1 MNFLAW
7 NVNWRDLL
15 DILVVWVFLYYF
27 LLAVRGTRAVQILQ
41 GVVVLLVFQAL
52 SYYLKLQAIYF
63 VLRALVLSIVV
74 ALPIVFQPEL
84 RRGLMQLGARSILSP
99 FQHVSRDLLVKIIDE
114 VAWAASLLSQT
125 RYGALIVIERETG
138 LEEFMEDAILIN
150 GQISSKLLISI
161 FNPRSPLHD
170 GACILRGDKVI
181 AASCYLPLS
190 ETPPAYKH
198 RSYGTRH
205 RAALGLS
212 EQTDAI
218 VVVVSEETGGISV
231 AKDGKLI
238 SDIAEETLKKVLLA
252 YCAPAARSNPPS
264 LVGTTVPTLLDLK
277 SRFTRLWRMT
287 TIMTTRM
294 RRRPSDVRPRDA
306 VVMTRPPVEMPV
318 PVPVQEVIPVERPTG
333 EAREVLETLE
343 TAPLVS
349 SSMLESGPHELHSD
363 ESVVEAQRRN
373 VDMRALEAA
382 RRKAEES
389 SRKSADLDRRGDE
402 QQARPPDSPDS
413 VEGGVARG
421 PR

>member
-15 DILVVWVFLYYF
+15 DILVVWVFLFYF

-63 VLRALVLSIVV
+63 VLRALVLSIAV

-84 RRGLMQLGARSILSP
+84 RRGLMQLGARSIISP
-99 FQHVSRDLLVKIIDE
+99 FQNVSRDLLVKIIDE

-125 RYGALIVIERETG
+125 RYGALVVIERETG
-138 LEEFMEDAILIN
+138 LEEFLEDAILIN
-150 GQISSKLLISI
+150 GEISSKLLISI

-238 SDIAEETLKKVLLA
+238 SDIPEETLKKVLLA
-252 YCAPAARSNPPS
+252 YCAPAARATPPS
-264 LVGTTVPTLLDLK
+264 LLGNAASTMMQLK
-277 SRFTRLWRMT
+277 ARATRLWRMT
-287 TIMTTRM
+287 ALATTRM
-294 RRRPSDVRPRDA
+294 RRRKPDIRPRDVGA
-306 VVMTRPPVEMPV
+306 LTHPAGEMSMPV
-318 PVPVQEVIPVERPTG
+318 PVQDVLAPEHPLG
-333 EAREVLETLE
+333 EAWEVRETLE
-343 TAPLVS
+343 TASLNPSPL
-349 SSMLESGPHELHSD
+349 LESGPLDLHAD
-363 ESVVEAQRRN
+363 DLVAEAQRRN

-382 RRKAEES
+382 RRKAEETRRTAELERRS
-389 SRKSADLDRRGDE
+389 EDSRPAAGDSGDLG
-402 QQARPPDSPDS
+402 
-413 VEGGVARG
+413 EGGLPRG
-421 PR
+421 GR